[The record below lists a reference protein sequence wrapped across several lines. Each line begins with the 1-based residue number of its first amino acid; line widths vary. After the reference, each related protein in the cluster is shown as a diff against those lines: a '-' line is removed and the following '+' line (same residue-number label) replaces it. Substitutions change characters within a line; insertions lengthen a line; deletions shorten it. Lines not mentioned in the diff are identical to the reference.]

1 MIGVFAIA
9 RGSEVL
15 IDKKTGVKFTSEK
28 TKVNKTVIMAML
40 SAIAVILMYFDFP
53 IPFIAPG
60 FYKIDFSEVPV
71 LIGCFTMG
79 PLAGVG
85 IELIK
90 NLLHIVISGTQT
102 AGVGE
107 VANFLIGCAFIVP
120 AGLIYHK
127 KHTRT
132 GALIGMASGTVLMT
146 VIGGLM
152 NAYVLLPVYAKAF
165 GMPLNALVE
174 MGTAI
179 NAKITSVSTLI
190 LFAVT
195 PFNLLKGVLVSLI
208 VFLIYKKI
216 SPIFRMK

>member
-1 MIGVFAIA
+1 MKERKNMSTQTNTAEKSTQKIGA
-9 RGSEVL
+9 RTLALVG
-15 IDKKTGVKFTSEK
+15 
-28 TKVNKTVIMAML
+28 ML
-40 SAIAVILMYFDFP
+40 SAVAVVLMTFD
-53 IPFIAPG
+53 IPLPFAPT

-79 PLAGVG
+79 PLAG
-85 IELIK
+85 ELIK

-165 GMPLNALVE
+165 GMPLTPLVE

>member
-1 MIGVFAIA
+1 MKERKNMSTQTNTAEKSTQKIGA
-9 RGSEVL
+9 RTLALVG
-15 IDKKTGVKFTSEK
+15 
-28 TKVNKTVIMAML
+28 ML
-40 SAIAVILMYFDFP
+40 SAVAVVLMTFD
-53 IPFIAPG
+53 IPLPFAPT
-60 FYKIDFSEVPV
+60 FYKIDF
-71 LIGCFTMG
+71 
-79 PLAGVG
+79 
-85 IELIK
+85 
-90 NLLHIVISGTQT
+90 SGTQT

>member
-1 MIGVFAIA
+1 MCKKARERDPGFFDPGSVFVLAHNPEGFLSLSNLMYFEGEKNMSTQTNTAEKSTQKIGA
-9 RGSEVL
+9 RTLALVG
-15 IDKKTGVKFTSEK
+15 
-28 TKVNKTVIMAML
+28 ML
-40 SAIAVILMYFDFP
+40 SAVAVVLMTFD
-53 IPFIAPG
+53 IPLPFAPT

-127 KHTRT
+127 KHTRQ
-132 GALIGMASGTVLMT
+132 V
-146 VIGGLM
+146 
-152 NAYVLLPVYAKAF
+152 
-165 GMPLNALVE
+165 
-174 MGTAI
+174 
-179 NAKITSVSTLI
+179 
-190 LFAVT
+190 
-195 PFNLLKGVLVSLI
+195 
-208 VFLIYKKI
+208 
-216 SPIFRMK
+216 R

>member
-1 MIGVFAIA
+1 MSTQTNTAEKSTQKIGA
-9 RGSEVL
+9 RTLALVG
-15 IDKKTGVKFTSEK
+15 
-28 TKVNKTVIMAML
+28 ML
-40 SAIAVILMYFDFP
+40 SAVAVVLMTFD
-53 IPFIAPG
+53 IPLPFAPT

-165 GMPLNALVE
+165 G
-174 MGTAI
+174 
-179 NAKITSVSTLI
+179 KITSVSTLI

>member
-1 MIGVFAIA
+1 MKE
-9 RGSEVL
+9 RKHEY
-15 IDKKTGVKFTSEK
+15 T
-28 TKVNKTVIMAML
+28 NKHSREEYTENRCRTLALVGML
-40 SAIAVILMYFDFP
+40 SAVAVVLMTFD
-53 IPFIAPG
+53 IPLPFAPT

-152 NAYVLLPVYAKAF
+152 NAYVITASGVCQSIW
-165 GMPLNALVE
+165 NAE
-174 MGTAI
+174 CYGRDGTTI

-195 PFNLLKGVLVSLI
+195 PFNLLKGAGVI
-208 VFLIYKKI
+208 DR
-216 SPIFRMK
+216 IF

>member
-1 MIGVFAIA
+1 MKERKNMSTQTNTAEKSTQKIGA
-9 RGSEVL
+9 RTLALVG
-15 IDKKTGVKFTSEK
+15 
-28 TKVNKTVIMAML
+28 ML
-40 SAIAVILMYFDFP
+40 SAVAGVLMTFD
-53 IPFIAPG
+53 IPLPFAPT

>member
-1 MIGVFAIA
+1 MSTQTNTAEKSTQKIGA
-9 RGSEVL
+9 RTLALVG
-15 IDKKTGVKFTSEK
+15 
-28 TKVNKTVIMAML
+28 ML
-40 SAIAVILMYFDFP
+40 SAVAVVLMTFD
-53 IPFIAPG
+53 IPLPFAPT

-120 AGLIYHK
+120 A
-127 KHTRT
+127 

>member
-1 MIGVFAIA
+1 MSTQTNTAEKSTQKIGA
-9 RGSEVL
+9 RTLALVG
-15 IDKKTGVKFTSEK
+15 
-28 TKVNKTVIMAML
+28 ML
-40 SAIAVILMYFDFP
+40 SAVAVVLMTFD
-53 IPFIAPG
+53 IPLPFAPT

-132 GALIGMASGTVLMT
+132 GALIGMAS
-146 VIGGLM
+146 LM